1 MRDYTEYMGRSVVI
15 TTPIPTVDEMA
26 KRLGMGKK
34 RVAEI
39 REIMRK
45 APSRSTKR
53 RRVTSAEDKT
63 ERREKA
69 AR

>member
-1 MRDYTEYMGRSVVI
+1 MGRSVII
-15 TTPIPTVDEMA
+15 TTPIPTADEMA

-53 RRVTSAEDKT
+53 RVTSAQDKT

-69 AR
+69 AS